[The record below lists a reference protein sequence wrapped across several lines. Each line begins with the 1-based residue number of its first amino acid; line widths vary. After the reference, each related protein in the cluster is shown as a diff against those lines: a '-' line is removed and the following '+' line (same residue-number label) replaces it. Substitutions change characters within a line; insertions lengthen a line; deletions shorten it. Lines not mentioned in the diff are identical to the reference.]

1 MRLKWGVV
9 FQVRMTGVILAE
21 GLSKKF
27 EKLVAVDRVNF
38 DIQEGECFGF
48 LGPNGSGKTTIIRMI
63 NCVSPVTSGKLHVL
77 GMDVNHDFRKIKA
90 LIGVAPQEDNL
101 DPDFSVILNL
111 TSYARYFGMKKEAAT
126 KKSKELLAFMQLSDK
141 TEVKIDKISGGMK
154 RRLIIARALLNDPR
168 VLILDEPTTGLD
180 PQARHLIW
188 EKVRELKKKGVTV
201 VVTTHYMDEA
211 QQLCDRLVIMEKGKI
226 LVEGRPADLIAK
238 HVGAGVV
245 EILDLDEPMESAL
258 KRLELIYEKAG
269 ERVYVYTDDNRA
281 VRAKLLEE
289 FPSANVIIRDA
300 TLEDVFLKLTGRGLR
315 E

>member
-1 MRLKWGVV
+1 MS
-9 FQVRMTGVILAE
+9 GVIVAE
-21 GLSKKF
+21 DLTKRF
-27 EKLVAVDRVNF
+27 EKLVAVDHVNF
-38 DIQEGECFGF
+38 EIKQGECFGF
-48 LGPNGSGKTTIIRMI
+48 LGPNGAGKTTIIRMI
-63 NCVSPVTSGKLHVL
+63 NCVSPITSGKLHVL
-77 GMDVNHDFRKIKA
+77 DMDVNKDFRKIKA

-101 DPDFSVILNL
+101 DPDFSVVLNL
-111 TSYARYFGMKKEAAT
+111 TSYARYFGMRKPEAL

-154 RRLIIARALLNDPR
+154 RRLIIARALLNDPK

-188 EKVRELKKKGVTV
+188 ERVRELKKKGVTV
-201 VVTTHYMDEA
+201 VITTHYMDEA

-226 LVEGRPADLIAK
+226 LVEGAPLALISK

-245 EILDLDEPMESAL
+245 EILYLDEAMESSL
-258 KRLELIYEKAG
+258 KRNGLIFEKAG
-269 ERVYVYTDDNRA
+269 ERVYVYTDDNRK
-281 VRAKLLEE
+281 VRAMLLEE
-289 FPSANVIIRDA
+289 FPQANIIIRDA